1 LFPKRAHYHKHQV
14 HVVPTDDFLMK
25 IKYCCRARDEIDPDF
40 VVIARTDTCREH
52 GLHEAAE
59 RINRTVDAGADLG
72 LLFPRNPKEAEQAPK
87 VCRLPL
93 IYVMSRGNRDG
104 RPIFTRRELE
114 QMGYVGCIEA
124 QVVLLPAFVA
134 IQKTLK
140 ELRDT
145 GNYTQMTEADMV
157 RARKDV
163 EDLIRLEEYYAIEAE
178 TVEGD

>member
-1 LFPKRAHYHKHQV
+1 MASSIDIPVVADAGAGFGEPLHSMRTMREFIRAGIAGVHVEDQLFPKRAHYYKYQV
-14 HVVPTDDFLMK
+14 HVVPTDDFVMK

-93 IYVMSRGNRDG
+93 VYVMSRGNRDG
-104 RPIFTRRELE
+104 RPIFTRQELK
-114 QMGYVGCIEA
+114 QMGYIGCIEA

-134 IQKTLK
+134 I
-140 ELRDT
+140 
-145 GNYTQMTEADMV
+145 
-157 RARKDV
+157 
-163 EDLIRLEEYYAIEAE
+163 
-178 TVEGD
+178 